1 MKITENDNHMI
12 FLWNMCLD
20 QQLGS
25 LDNYCN
31 QIILQLECLQSSN
44 SRGEAPNAKRA
55 HACSLLKRKDR
66 KDRAAAM
73 TAAIQRIQL
82 RFFDP
87 HEVSCICMCT
97 VILYC
102 ISMSISLYIYIIW
115 IYLSIFG
122 RLIDLFQG

>member
-1 MKITENDNHMI
+1 MKITENDSHMI

-25 LDNYCN
+25 LDAYCN

-97 VILYC
+97 AILYC
-102 ISMSISLYIYIIW
+102 ISNVY
-115 IYLSIFG
+115 
-122 RLIDLFQG
+122 